1 MCRFLETIK
10 LNNGEFYRLKYH
22 QDRINNCFAM
32 FYPDVNVPDLSVFLS
47 HNSFPEEGLWKCRV
61 LYDLHGF
68 QKPEIIKYEIRD
80 IKTMKIIETDLEA
93 MTYKSTERQAISKLY
108 DLRGDCDDVLLVRN
122 GCVADSSYTNIAMF
136 DGDKWITPKR
146 PIIFGTNR
154 AYLLDNNLIT
164 EGDIAISDISKF
176 QKIRMFN
183 AMIEFGEIELD
194 ISSIILK

>member
-1 MCRFLETIK
+1 
-10 LNNGEFYRLKYH
+10 
-22 QDRINNCFAM
+22 
-32 FYPDVNVPDLSVFLS
+32 
-47 HNSFPEEGLWKCRV
+47 
-61 LYDLHGF
+61 
-68 QKPEIIKYEIRD
+68 
-80 IKTMKIIETDLEA
+80 

-108 DLRGDCDDVLLVRN
+108 DLRGDCDDILLVRN

-146 PIIFGTNR
+146 PIIYGTNR

-164 EGDIAISDISKF
+164 EGNIAISDISKF